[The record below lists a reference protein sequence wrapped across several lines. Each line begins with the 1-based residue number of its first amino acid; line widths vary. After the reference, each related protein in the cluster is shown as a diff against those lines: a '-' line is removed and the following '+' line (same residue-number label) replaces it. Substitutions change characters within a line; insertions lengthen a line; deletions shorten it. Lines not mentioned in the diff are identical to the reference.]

1 MLSQCP
7 INTINISRLCTSLH
21 LAFNLGRG
29 TDIFN
34 LTSTDARKNQ
44 SAEVLQKKEVYD
56 ISYVSKAHAM
66 IIERQKVEELR
77 RRACEE
83 RSGKKAIAEL
93 KKVHKQTKKWRKNW

>member
-1 MLSQCP
+1 
-7 INTINISRLCTSLH
+7 LH

-34 LTSTDARKNQ
+34 LTSTDARKNR
-44 SAEVLQKKEVYD
+44 SAKVLQKKEVL
-56 ISYVSKAHAM
+56 YVSKAHAM
-66 IIERQKVEELR
+66 IIERQKVEKLR

-93 KKVHKQTKKWRKNW
+93 KKVHKQTKK

>member
-1 MLSQCP
+1 MLSQCS

-34 LTSTDARKNQ
+34 LTSTDARKNR
-44 SAEVLQKKEVYD
+44 SAKVLQKKEVL
-56 ISYVSKAHAM
+56 YVSKAHAM
-66 IIERQKVEELR
+66 IIERQKVEKLR

-93 KKVHKQTKKWRKNW
+93 KKVHKQTKK